1 MFERTK
7 QGAVD
12 VIAGDDP
19 LNADHV
25 DQLANMLDQCLS
37 QGQPRVVLDM
47 KDVALIDSAG
57 LEMLLSILEKYQQRG
72 GCLKLATP
80 NPLCKEILSVTGIGK
95 NFETF
100 ADTPTAVRSFVQ

>member
-12 VIAGDDP
+12 VIAGNDP
-19 LNADHV
+19 LNVDFV
-25 DQLANMLDQCLS
+25 DQLANMLGECLG

-47 KDVALIDSAG
+47 KETALVDSAG
-57 LEMLLSILEKYQQRG
+57 LELLLSVLENYQQRG

-80 NPLCKEILSVTGIGK
+80 NPLCKEILAVTGVGS

-100 ADTPTAVRSFVQ
+100 DDTSSAVRSFVQ